1 MIRFIMEIP
10 RLLEAGGGILN
21 YQELLNMFAVIKT
34 GGKQYQV
41 SEGDILRVDKLE
53 GNVGD
58 KVSLDHVL
66 MVGEGDKVKIGDP
79 TVKGSSVTGVVTR
92 QFRDRKII
100 IFKFKRR
107 KKYRNKNGH
116 RQSLTELKITNI
128 KE

>member
-1 MIRFIMEIP
+1 MKIR

-21 YQELLNMFAVIKT
+21 YQELMNMFAVVKT

-41 SEGDILRVDKLE
+41 SEGDVVRVDKLE

-58 KVSLDHVL
+58 KVSLDQVL
-66 MVGEGDKVKIGDP
+66 MVGEGDKVKIGAP

-100 IFKFKRR
+100 VFKFKRR

-116 RQSLTELKITNI
+116 RQSLTELKITKI

>member
-1 MIRFIMEIP
+1 MKFCRP
-10 RLLEAGGGILN
+10 LDAGGGILN
-21 YQELLNMFAVIKT
+21 YQELLIMFAVIKT

-41 SEGDILRVDKLE
+41 SEGDVLRVDKLE
-53 GNVGD
+53 AKVGD

-66 MVGEGDKVKIGDP
+66 MVGEGSKIKIGAP
-79 TVKGSSVTGVVTR
+79 TVQGSSVTGVVTR

-116 RQSLTELKITNI
+116 RQSLTELKITEI

>member
-1 MIRFIMEIP
+1 
-10 RLLEAGGGILN
+10 
-21 YQELLNMFAVIKT
+21 MFAVIKT

-41 SEGDILRVDKLE
+41 SEGDVVRVDKLE

-58 KVSLDHVL
+58 KVSLDQVL
-66 MVGEGDKVKIGDP
+66 MVGEGDTVKIGSP

-100 IFKFKRR
+100 VFKFKRR

-116 RQSLTELKITNI
+116 RQSLTELKITKI

>member
-1 MIRFIMEIP
+1 
-10 RLLEAGGGILN
+10 
-21 YQELLNMFAVIKT
+21 MFAVIKT

-41 SEGDILRVDKLE
+41 SEGDIVRVDKLE

-58 KVSLDHVL
+58 KVSLDQVL

-79 TVKGSSVTGVVTR
+79 MVKGCSVTGVVTR

-100 IFKFKRR
+100 VFKFKRR

-116 RQSLTELKITNI
+116 RQSLTELKITKI